1 MPRAS
6 DTVEVEGKK
15 FRIVELPVDPPNT
28 IRRILVPADTEEN
41 DIPIGSRMLD
51 VRETEGHLARA
62 SRPEDIRVGDLVRRF
77 IPNGQEPTDQDS
89 IKGTVEA
96 KLKEGRF
103 RVRFENGVVDRF
115 KNDQLAKVW

>member
-1 MPRAS
+1 MVRVN

-15 FRIVELPVDPPNT
+15 FRIVEMPVDPPNT
-28 IRRILVPADTEEN
+28 IKRVLVPADTEEN

-51 VRETEGHLARA
+51 VRETEGHMARS
-62 SRPEDIRVGDLVRRF
+62 SRPDDIRIGDMVRRF
-77 IPNGQEPTDQDS
+77 VPMGKEPTEEDS

-115 KNDQLAKVW
+115 KQDQLAKVW